1 MPRNPQNRQYD
12 QRGPRGGGQGQ
23 RPSPGPMSQ
32 FPKSYLGI
40 DAAGNPYLQTDF
52 VSKKV
57 DELARGLAQDGLS
70 ASQARRFFNHCREI
84 ERRLKTRNESWEL
97 VSADFLK
104 ILSFAQ
110 YANSRRPPAIP
121 HTFKDFLDQNVQR
134 VIASDN
140 PREAFLKGFI
150 PHFEALIGF
159 GVAYFNRN

>member
-12 QRGPRGGGQGQ
+12 QRGPQGGRQGQ

-84 ERRLKTRNESWEL
+84 ERRLKIQNESWEL
-97 VSADFLK
+97 VSADFVK

-110 YANSRRPPAIP
+110 YARARNTIPPG
-121 HTFKDFLDQNVQR
+121 FEMFLDQNVQR

-140 PREAFLKGFI
+140 PREAFLQGFI

-159 GVAYFNRN
+159 GAAHFRAN

>member
-23 RPSPGPMSQ
+23 RPSPVPMPQ
-32 FPKSYLGI
+32 FPGTYFCV
-40 DAAGNPYLQTDF
+40 DAGGHCYLQTDF
-52 VSKKV
+52 VSRKV
-57 DELARGLAQDGLS
+57 DELAQRFAQDRLS

-97 VSADFLK
+97 VSADFMK
-104 ILSFAQ
+104 ILSYAQ

-121 HTFKDFLDQNVQR
+121 RTFKDFLDQNVQK
-134 VIASDN
+134 VSASDN
-140 PREAFLKGFI
+140 PREAFLRGFI

-159 GVAYFNRN
+159 GVAHFREN